1 MIVPTDEPTET
12 AGPVSVA
19 VADDYELVVRGVGA
33 LVAGDPRIRV
43 VELAAGEPVTEPVDV
58 VLFDTFGC
66 GEPIEEAVDTILGD
80 TCVGALVVY
89 TDVVNDEAIRR
100 ALDAGASGVV
110 AKRASG
116 TELADAVVRAHQ
128 GETVVHDG
136 AADVG
141 SPVRAWPGKP
151 EGLTERESEVL
162 SLVVQGR
169 SNQEIA
175 DLLYINVNTVK
186 ARLKSLYRKI
196 DVDNRVRAAIWGFR
210 NGFEPREPVHYGR

>member
-1 MIVPTDEPTET
+1 M
-12 AGPVSVA
+12 SVA

-33 LVAGDPRIRV
+33 LLAGDPRLRV
-43 VELAAGEPVTEPVDV
+43 TELVAGEPVSEPVDV

-66 GEPIEEAVDTILGD
+66 GQPIGEAIATILGD
-80 TCVGALVVY
+80 DKVGAVVVF
-89 TDVVNDEAIRR
+89 TDVVHHEAVRR
-100 ALDAGASGVV
+100 ALDAGARGVV
-110 AKRASG
+110 AKRAG
-116 TELADAVVRAHQ
+116 AGELADAVLRGHR

-136 AADVG
+136 ADGGAGPDR
-141 SPVRAWPGKP
+141 PWPGKA

-169 SNQEIA
+169 SNQDIA

-186 ARLKSLYRKI
+186 ARLKTLFHKI

-210 NGFEPREPVHYGR
+210 NGFEPREPVHYGYVDH